1 MIGPDVSAIGATH
14 IGSALGERIISMQA
28 EMEALDEQKELT
40 RVVLQKVFGSRK
52 ILRKRVSY
60 AATPKISA
68 MNLTRSLTAPFSTF
82 LTCPFL
88 NMFIIL

>member
-40 RVVLQKVFGSRK
+40 SVAIELNGCVVSMMSCKQE
-52 ILRKRVSY
+52 
-60 AATPKISA
+60 
-68 MNLTRSLTAPFSTF
+68 
-82 LTCPFL
+82 
-88 NMFIIL
+88 